1 MSKLPY
7 GGYTQREWERAV
19 GWGKVPPEYEH
30 EETKYKL
37 NDPIWDK
44 RWIPETKYKL
54 NDPIWDKRWI
64 PENKHEESDN
74 DVQPQDDKS
83 TRDKSDNN

>member
-7 GGYTQREWERAV
+7 GGYTQREWERTV

-30 EETKYKL
+30 EEPQYKL
-37 NDPIWDK
+37 NDPIWDE
-44 RWIPETKYKL
+44 RWTKTYSEQMQEEL
-54 NDPIWDKRWI
+54 EPI
-64 PENKHEESDN
+64 ESDN

-83 TRDKSDNN
+83 TRNKSYNN

>member
-30 EETKYKL
+30 EETQYKL

-44 RWIPETKYKL
+44 RWM
-54 NDPIWDKRWI
+54 

-74 DVQPQDDKS
+74 DVQPQNDKY

>member
-1 MSKLPY
+1 MK
-7 GGYTQREWERAV
+7 YTQREWERAV

-30 EETKYKL
+30 EETQYKL
-37 NDPIWDK
+37 NA
-44 RWIPETKYKL
+44 
-54 NDPIWDKRWI
+54 PIWDKRWI

>member
-44 RWIPETKYKL
+44 RWIPE
-54 NDPIWDKRWI
+54 
-64 PENKHEESDN
+64 NKHEESDN

-83 TRDKSDNN
+83 TRDKSKNN

>member
-7 GGYTQREWERAV
+7 GGYTQREWERTV

-30 EETKYKL
+30 EETQ
-37 NDPIWDK
+37 
-44 RWIPETKYKL
+44 YKL

>member
-30 EETKYKL
+30 EETQYKL

-44 RWIPETKYKL
+44 RWIPQ
-54 NDPIWDKRWI
+54 
-64 PENKHEESDN
+64 NKHEESDN

-83 TRDKSDNN
+83 TRDKSEND

>member
-30 EETKYKL
+30 EETQYKL

-44 RWIPETKYKL
+44 RWIPQ
-54 NDPIWDKRWI
+54 
-64 PENKHEESDN
+64 NKHEESDN

-83 TRDKSDNN
+83 TRDKSKNN